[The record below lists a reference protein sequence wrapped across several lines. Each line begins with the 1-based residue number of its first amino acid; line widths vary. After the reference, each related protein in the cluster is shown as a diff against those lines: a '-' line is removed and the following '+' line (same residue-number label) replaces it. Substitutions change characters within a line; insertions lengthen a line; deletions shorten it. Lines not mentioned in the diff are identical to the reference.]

1 LADRCGQWPP
11 RAQHLLA
18 RLGDDG
24 LAVSIIAVAEIYEG
38 AFGTPDPQATLDG
51 FRAFLSDFAILPV
64 TDPIVEQFAR
74 LRATLRRQ
82 GQSIT
87 DMDLLIAAT
96 AIAEDLTLITRNV
109 RHFARLPDLQI
120 YQPS

>member
-1 LADRCGQWPP
+1 MADRCGQWSP

-18 RLGDDG
+18 RLSDDG
-24 LAVSIIAVAEIYEG
+24 LAVSIIAVAELSEG

-64 TDPIVEQFAR
+64 TEPIVEQFAR
-74 LRATLRRQ
+74 LRATLCRQ
-82 GQSIT
+82 GQRIP

-96 AIAEDLTLITRNV
+96 AIAEDLVLITRNV
-109 RHFARLPDLQI
+109 RHFARLPDLQL